1 MAVTQD
7 ADWWPRLDAA
17 FQGALEL
24 PEGERA
30 GYLDRVCGV
39 DGGLRAEVDAMLTA
53 DAPEHALEIERL
65 VHDGGEPSLDPD
77 PFIGMRLGPW
87 LVVDVLGRGGM
98 GTVYLAERDDGQ
110 YEQRVALKLVRGP
123 ARDGPLRFTAESH
136 ILARLVASQHRPP
149 DRRRPHTGGLGVP
162 GDGVRRRLVDHGVR
176 RRRTG

>member
-1 MAVTQD
+1 MAVTRD

-39 DGGLRAEVDAMLTA
+39 DGGLRAEVEAMPRATA
-53 DAPEHALEIERL
+53 KNPLEIERL
-65 VHDGGEPSLDPD
+65 VNDAEAASLDPD

-87 LVVDVLGRGGM
+87 LVVDVLGHGGM

-110 YEQRVALKLVRGP
+110 YKQRVALKLVRGP

-136 ILARLVASQHRPP
+136 ILARLSHPSIARLI
-149 DRRRPHTGGLGVP
+149 DAGHTPEGSAY
-162 GDGVRRRLVDHGVR
+162 LVIDTSTAR
-176 RRRTG
+176 QSRRTPTRTG